1 MRSVKTKFD
10 FNALS
15 PLSKV
20 ALCSLFF
27 VVALAVFVPI
37 FSPFSGAGVDLSVS
51 KLPPN
56 STFIF
61 GTDFLGRDLLTRC
74 CEGLRVSLFVGLL
87 GGSLTLF
94 LGVIFAVFASLFAR
108 EFWLGLFE
116 ILLSTPS
123 LLIALF
129 VQSLFGGGLILA
141 IFVISLMHFAF
152 VAKVVE
158 AEFYALKKSDFYQHC
173 VVCGYS
179 KPRLLLTQLLPNA
192 APLLLTLFVLNFAH
206 AITTEATLSF
216 FGLGV
221 GLGEASLGTLLSEGA
236 NAIFIGGWWLVVLPV
251 VVFLLLLMPLL
262 HFANDAKFKAAR

>member
-15 PLSKV
+15 LLSKV

-94 LGVIFAVFASLFAR
+94 LGVVFAVFASLFAR

-129 VQSLFGGGLILA
+129 VQSLFGGGLVLA

-152 VAKVVE
+152 VAKVIE

-179 KPRLLLTQLLPNA
+179 KARLLLTQLLPNA